1 MVSRFVK
8 LLGNLLALW
17 FAVSLTLVVVYK
29 FLPVKV
35 TPLMLIRKAQA
46 RQDDRT
52 LSIQQTWV
60 PLENISTN
68 MINAVINEEDANF
81 LEHSGFDINAIRHAY
96 HTNKI
101 QGRIVAGGSTISQQ
115 TAKNVFCTP
124 HRTWFRKAVEAYF
137 TVLIEFIWGK
147 ERILEVYLN
156 IVELGDGI
164 FGVEEAAL
172 HDYNKPASEL
182 NSAEARYL
190 AWKLPQPVYRF

>member
-172 HDYNKPASEL
+172 HDYHKPASDL